1 MKYTLEGTV
10 LEIGETQTFGES
22 FTKRTLLV
30 ETSSKPEY
38 PCPVPIDFIKDKCEM
53 LDSIKVGNEIEVEFF
68 LDGRRGKDKYSDRVF
83 LNLRGFNFSFK
94 QGSMPVTQEILDAAD
109 EAQRNNANEPIE
121 NSSDEI
127 SDPLPF

>member
-10 LEIGETQTFGES
+10 LEVGETQTFGES
-22 FTKRTLLV
+22 FTKRTILV

-53 LDSIKVGNEIEVEFF
+53 LDSIKEGNEIEVEFF
-68 LDGRRGKDKYSDRVF
+68 LDGRRGKDKYADRVF

-94 QGSMPVTQEILDAAD
+94 AGSAPVTKEVLDAAN
-109 EAQRNNANEPIE
+109 EAQAEHAQAGADEEAN
-121 NSSDEI
+121 S
-127 SDPLPF
+127 LPF